1 MIALHSQL
9 EGAVNMYTMDHRGTG
24 RSTRLDCVA
33 AQATTTGSP
42 WGSELDPSEVP
53 ACAQD
58 LHNKYGDL
66 ASFSVTTAA
75 TDLATFISTY
85 TNGADTTVYGVSY
98 GTVMVE
104 RLMSLAP
111 PEVIGYVLDGVAASS
126 GASADEFMYMSKS
139 DSDFGEVGEAF
150 LSLCDH
156 DNECKT
162 RFARKSL
169 NKTLD
174 DLFHQFDKDPNSTC
188 AMTSESATNPSSF
201 LRVIL
206 SMLLPDMEMRNLI
219 PPIVYRLQR
228 CGPEDVDILTHL
240 VTTLS
245 SSSATPQDSA
255 FQSSLLYYLIVFS
268 ELWETPASSN
278 SELQARFESTK
289 INSGGVYNMN
299 ALYCASSKDKS
310 AACDDLN
317 VGSYDGDG
325 IIYKR
330 DHHWNKTVTIPSQA
344 SVLLLS
350 GKLDP
355 QTPHKYAEVLLGV
368 LDGDNKELVAFD
380 YASHDAVVTTQM
392 VAGDP
397 QSETCGM
404 KILASYVRNGGDL
417 QRMDKSC
424 VEQMPAFNMTTSE
437 DYVQHFLSTN
447 EAYDGAFDSSLS
459 SNSN

>member
-1 MIALHSQL
+1 MVTLHSQL
-9 EGAVNMYTMDHRGTG
+9 EGAVNVYTMDHRGTG

-42 WGSELDPSEVP
+42 CGSQLDPSEVP

-98 GTVMVE
+98 GTVLVE

-111 PEVIGYVLDGVAASS
+111 PE
-126 GASADEFMYMSKS
+126 S

-255 FQSSLLYYLIVFS
+255 FQSSLLYNLIVFS

-278 SELQARFESTK
+278 SELQVRFGSTK

-380 YASHDAVVTTQM
+380 YASHDAVATTQM
-392 VAGDP
+392 IAGDP